1 MFFNI
6 NLNQL
11 KLYFFSL
18 LIANYDFKTMLEIIS
33 LINWRIKYTFINFVN
48 KYNYKKLMDW
58 IHLLDTNNYFNFLN
72 KQLLNI

>member
-1 MFFNI
+1 MMFFNI

-33 LINWRIKYTFINFVN
+33 LIN
-48 KYNYKKLMDW
+48 
-58 IHLLDTNNYFNFLN
+58 
-72 KQLLNI
+72 